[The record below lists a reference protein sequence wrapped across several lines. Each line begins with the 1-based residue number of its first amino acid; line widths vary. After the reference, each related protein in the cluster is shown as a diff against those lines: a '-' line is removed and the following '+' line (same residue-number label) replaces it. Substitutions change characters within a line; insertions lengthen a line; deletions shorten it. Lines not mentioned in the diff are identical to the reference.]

1 MLCGA
6 LQMDMRRVQQELEL
20 KIRAAEQAAE
30 LLQEEKAEVMRLYE
44 SLQEQERQVRVK
56 AVVQNL
62 VGF

>member
-6 LQMDMRRVQQELEL
+6 LQMDLRRVQQELEL